1 MVPEESTASSVPWR
15 ARLEPPKARLP
26 AISDSRPEL
35 TPRFCQFASAS
46 PTPFHATANLVSRL
60 TSSGFTRLS
69 ERNPSAS
76 SLQAGG
82 KYFYTRNQ
90 SSLVAFTL
98 PSSAAQEK
106 AQGSKQHAPA
116 ISFAVGHLDSCALK
130 LRPVSKKTKAGYLQV
145 AVELYGGGIWASWFD
160 RDLSIAGRVIVSTPK
175 SASASTSTSTSASG
189 GSGDEGHEY
198 TSKLVKID
206 RPLMRIPTLAIHLD
220 RTINEAFKFNKET
233 EFAPILGL
241 VADAM
246 NAPSV
251 SEAAGTA
258 RKSEV
263 TSGNSQSDARGLE
276 VEGNQKTSGR
286 STPVKR
292 ETEEGMDVTGQSERH
307 HPMLLAVL
315 ADELGCEVGDIQDF
329 ELYVHYISDVPREE

>member
-1 MVPEESTASSVPWR
+1 M
-15 ARLEPPKARLP
+15 
-26 AISDSRPEL
+26 
-35 TPRFCQFASAS
+35 
-46 PTPFHATANLVSRL
+46 
-60 TSSGFTRLS
+60 
-69 ERNPSAS
+69 
-76 SLQAGG
+76 
-82 KYFYTRNQ
+82 
-90 SSLVAFTL
+90 
-98 PSSAAQEK
+98 
-106 AQGSKQHAPA
+106 
-116 ISFAVGHLDSCALK
+116 GHLDSCALK

-175 SASASTSTSTSASG
+175 SASGSAG
-189 GSGDEGHEY
+189 GVGSGDHEY

-246 NAPSV
+246 NAPGIQ
-251 SEAAGTA
+251 AAAESIKVERQREPSGSSSLQVAPGQGRQSGT
-258 RKSEV
+258 
-263 TSGNSQSDARGLE
+263 
-276 VEGNQKTSGR
+276 

-329 ELYVHYISDVPREE
+329 ELYVRPGYGHDGSAYCQITVRHSAIDRGRSVE

>member
-1 MVPEESTASSVPWR
+1 M
-15 ARLEPPKARLP
+15 
-26 AISDSRPEL
+26 
-35 TPRFCQFASAS
+35 
-46 PTPFHATANLVSRL
+46 
-60 TSSGFTRLS
+60 
-69 ERNPSAS
+69 
-76 SLQAGG
+76 
-82 KYFYTRNQ
+82 
-90 SSLVAFTL
+90 
-98 PSSAAQEK
+98 
-106 AQGSKQHAPA
+106 
-116 ISFAVGHLDSCALK
+116 
-130 LRPVSKKTKAGYLQV
+130 SKKTKAGYLQV

-175 SASASTSTSTSASG
+175 SASASG

-258 RKSEV
+258 RTSED
-263 TSGNSQSDARGLE
+263 TIGNSQSDVRGSE
-276 VEGNQKTSGR
+276 VVEGNQKTSGR

-329 ELYVHYISDVPREE
+329 ELYVRSIPEHTSG

>member
-1 MVPEESTASSVPWR
+1 M
-15 ARLEPPKARLP
+15 
-26 AISDSRPEL
+26 
-35 TPRFCQFASAS
+35 
-46 PTPFHATANLVSRL
+46 
-60 TSSGFTRLS
+60 
-69 ERNPSAS
+69 
-76 SLQAGG
+76 QAGG

-98 PSSAAQEK
+98 PSSPAKPE
-106 AQGSKQHAPA
+106 HAPA

-160 RDLSIAGRVIVSTPK
+160 RDLSIAGRVIVSTP
-175 SASASTSTSTSASG
+175 STKGEG
-189 GSGDEGHEY
+189 GEQY

-233 EFAPILGL
+233 EYVPILGL
-241 VADAM
+241 VAGAM
-246 NAPSV
+246 NAPSI
-251 SEAAGTA
+251 AAAAETA
-258 RKSEV
+258 GKERRD
-263 TSGNSQSDARGLE
+263 QLE
-276 VEGNQKTSGR
+276 VPENQKQSGR
-286 STPVKR
+286 STPVLR
-292 ETEEGMDVTGQSERH
+292 ETEEGRDVTGQSERH

-329 ELYVHYISDVPREE
+329 ELYVH